1 MKIRNLLVLGLVVGG
16 MFVGAGSAMAEDDI
30 AILPKPVCAEN
41 EYIDFDGNGEPYC
54 VEVSTTGE
62 DVGDPTL
69 DSCWVTED
77 GVDVCAR
84 GFVGSEEPMPIEE
97 TCTSSIDE
105 DGVESTVCY
114 DIMATTGMAPGD
126 ENLGGVPMD
135 DQNRILE
142 KGYSLTSAQS
152 STNGTLTFLGL
163 FFGLLGGAAIAVR
176 NKPRTK

>member
-1 MKIRNLLVLGLVVGG
+1 MKVKNLLVLGLVVGG

-41 EYIDFDGNGEPYC
+41 EVAVFDGDGNSSC
-54 VEVSTTGE
+54 AEVTTFSE
-62 DVGDPTL
+62 ENTDVTTDP
-69 DSCWVTED
+69 CWVTED

-114 DIMATTGMAPGD
+114 DIMATTGMTPGD

-163 FFGLLGGAAIAVR
+163 FFGLLGGAAIALK